1 MKKIILGFIC
11 FCMMTGMMACSPK
24 PEVTLLSSL
33 EAIEAIMREN
43 MESPDKLIAQLN
55 AYAEAQQPQ
64 WEQMNRTFEAMNRDD
79 YMRIIDHHQEQV
91 RNTMLKIMDLDLEFQ
106 DQIKTDSVRM
116 AAYMAA
122 VNKIGAV
129 YPNGNLHD

>member
-1 MKKIILGFIC
+1 
-11 FCMMTGMMACSPK
+11 MTGMMACSPK

-122 VNKIGAV
+122 VHKIGAV